1 MNDLDYLNQ
10 ISAGVSAPKS
20 ATPFFDKKMKTVLG
34 IAVGAVIMIII
45 LFAMTASTPK
55 VATADEELG
64 RIYNRS
70 KTLLELIETYN
81 SRVKSSSLR
90 AAGSSLQ
97 TVLTELES
105 GSETYMTSVYGL
117 NAADFAMTAADT
129 ALVEGTS
136 ENLEKASLNGLLD
149 RYYASEMSYQIAH
162 LLIVENQALEKSS
175 NADINSFLE
184 NSETSLNRLQETF
197 SSYSE
202 SD

>member
-10 ISAGVSAPKS
+10 ISAGVSATKS
-20 ATPFFDKKMKTVLG
+20 AAPFFDKKMKTVLG

-105 GSETYMTSVYGL
+105 GSEAYMTSVHGL